1 MRDTSNALIFVAKL
15 PLDQWIRYGGQLEKN
30 EMAVFFR
37 VGVPEYLGGSCHL
50 ENKLL
55 LISINFT
62 PKTSHSCLKKMVH

>member
-37 VGVPEYLGGSCHL
+37 VGVPEYLVRIMSFR
-50 ENKLL
+50 KQVAV
-55 LISINFT
+55 NFHQLY
-62 PKTSHSCLKKMVH
+62 P